1 MHAIL
6 LAAGVGRRLGQADG
20 RPKCLL
26 EFGGRSLLSRHCENL
41 RACGVDTL
49 TLCLG
54 YGAEH
59 IVSALA
65 AESGPTT
72 LVHYNPLP
80 TLGSILS
87 LWYARAALASGDD
100 VLVMDADVLYHPD
113 ILRRLIKAPAA
124 DCWLMDR
131 DFVPGDEPVK
141 ICTRAG
147 TIVEF
152 RKRLAE
158 GLEYDAIGESV
169 GFFKFSPTTALA
181 LARLVDAYVADGRR
195 EAPHEE
201 ALRDL
206 ALGGEHAIGI
216 EDVSGLPWLEIDFP
230 EDLLRA
236 RDDVLPRIE
245 AR

>member
-1 MHAIL
+1 
-6 LAAGVGRRLGQADG
+6 
-20 RPKCLL
+20 
-26 EFGGRSLLSRHCENL
+26 
-41 RACGVDTL
+41 
-49 TLCLG
+49 
-54 YGAEH
+54 
-59 IVSALA
+59 
-65 AESGPTT
+65 
-72 LVHYNPLP
+72 
-80 TLGSILS
+80 
-87 LWYARAALASGDD
+87 
-100 VLVMDADVLYHPD
+100 MDADVLYHPD
-113 ILRRLIKAPAA
+113 ILRRLIAAPAA

-131 DFVPGDEPVK
+131 DFIPGDEPVK

-147 TIVEF
+147 VIVEF